1 MYAHTGNSVDRADWE
16 PLAKHLAEVRDMAAA
31 FAGHFGAAEIAS
43 AMGALHDVG
52 KAKAEF
58 QRYLI
63 ESCAQKAS
71 NSKEALKSPGHST
84 EGAVIARERY
94 GALLGQIMAFGV
106 AGHHAGLPN
115 GGRAGENGRSLRDR
129 LSGQTP
135 IALPADC
142 DLAPKPADVKLSG
155 ALQGFTK
162 EFSLP
167 FLIRMLFSCLIDAD
181 RLATERYTASLEGA
195 EVERGHDAPLEGL
208 RDRLTAHLAGKS
220 QEGPVNQAR
229 ARILNTVRERAVD
242 LDPGLFSLTVPTGGG
257 KTLASLAFAL
267 DHAIKYG
274 LRRIIYVI
282 PYTSVV
288 EQTAQVFREALGDD
302 DAILEHHSAF
312 DAETFFKD
320 HGPAEDFEGADGVAK
335 LRRDAQN
342 WDRPII
348 VTTAV
353 QFFESLYAHRPSKCR
368 KLHNI
373 AKSVVI
379 LDEAQTIPLPV
390 LRPCLAAI
398 QELARGYR
406 ASVVLCTATQPA
418 VRAGDGFKAN
428 GLTCVRELAPDPEK
442 LYRDFKR
449 VVVRKHPEPLGD
461 DDLAARMTAVDQ
473 ALCIVNTR
481 RHALDLYRLLN
492 AAAPDGGVFHLSTR
506 MCAAHRSDVLA
517 VIKNRLA
524 AGLPTRVVSTSL
536 VEAGVDF
543 DFPLVLRASA
553 GLESVVQAA
562 GRCNREGKRAHGEVV
577 VFEPAPGEGRNPQK
591 EMKQFVAVAE
601 GVMKAHD
608 DPITPAALTA
618 YFKELYWAR
627 GVEELDAV
635 KIGEDKGVLEA
646 LKESTPTKGN
656 ADMAYPFADI
666 GAAFRLIE
674 DVQVPVIVPHDKEKV
689 AALIGR
695 LHGAKPGQ
703 TGGVARDLQRHIV
716 QLPRK
721 ARASLIAK
729 QAAEAIRPAVFGD
742 QFILL
747 TNNDLYT
754 HEAGL
759 DWDDPTF
766 RSVTNDMF

>member
-1 MYAHTGNSVDRADWE
+1 
-16 PLAKHLAEVRDMAAA
+16 
-31 FAGHFGAAEIAS
+31 
-43 AMGALHDVG
+43 MGALHDVG
-52 KAKAEF
+52 KAKDEF

-63 ESCAQKAS
+63 ESCAKKES
-71 NSKEALKSPGHST
+71 NPGEALKSPGHST

-106 AGHHAGLPN
+106 AGHHAGLAN

-129 LSGQTP
+129 LLDQKP

-181 RLATERYTASLEGA
+181 RLATERYTASLDGA
-195 EVERGHDAPLEGL
+195 EVDRGHDAPLEGL

-220 QEGPVNQAR
+220 QEGLVNQAR

-312 DAETFFKD
+312 DAETFFKN

-406 ASVVLCTATQPA
+406 TSVVLCTATQPA
-418 VRAGDGFKAN
+418 VRAGDGFTD
-428 GLTCVRELAPDPEK
+428 GLKDVRELAPEPEK

-481 RHALDLYRLLN
+481 RHALDLYRLLS

-506 MCAAHRSDVLA
+506 MCAAHRSAVLA
-517 VIKNRLA
+517 EVKDRLA

-562 GRCNREGKRAHGEVV
+562 GRCNREGKRAQGEVL
-577 VFEPAPGEGRNPQK
+577 VFDPAPGEGRNPPA
-591 EMKQFVAVAE
+591 EMAQFVIVAE
-601 GVMKAHD
+601 AVMKTHD

-635 KIGEDKGVLEA
+635 MIGEDKGVLEA
-646 LKESTPTKGN
+646 LKESIPTKGN

-674 DVQVPVIVPHDKEKV
+674 DVQVPVIVSHDKEKV

-716 QLPRK
+716 QLPRR
-721 ARASLIAK
+721 ARASLIAN
-729 QAAEAIRPAVFGD
+729 QAAVEVCPEKFGG
-742 QFILL
+742 QFVVL
-747 TNNDLYT
+747 TNDALYT

-759 DWDDPTF
+759 DWADPTF
-766 RSVTNDMF
+766 RNATNDMF